1 MRDRSL
7 PLCCAS
13 GACRLG
19 ESGEDRSLDAD
30 RGGDAGRLGA
40 ALLRIN
46 ASLDVDTVLRE
57 VVESARALTGARYGA
72 IVTVGGQDEAQMYV
86 LSGFTAEEERELANW
101 TPGSQQFFEHFR
113 DLPGPLRMPDLRAY
127 VDSLG
132 LSEGMIACRAFQAMP
147 MRHRDEHVGSFFLGE
162 KAHGDQFTEDD
173 EELLVLFASQ
183 AATAIANA
191 RAHRDEQRARAELEA
206 LIEASPVGVG
216 VFDARTAMPLSFN
229 REVARIVAGL
239 GIVRRT
245 PAEVVDVISARRAD
259 GREISFDDLA
269 RAEKV
274 RGEEIELLGP
284 DDRSS
289 RVLVNVAPITSDTG
303 DVRSVVVTMQDLAPL
318 EELERSRAE
327 FLGMV
332 SHELRAPLTSIKGSA
347 ASALRTSRALDPAE
361 QRQFFRIIDEQADRI
376 DDLVGDLLDAGRI
389 DSGTLSV
396 DAVPADVR
404 TLVDRARNT
413 FLSGGGRHPVVIDLP
428 AGLPR
433 VLADESRIVQVLNNL
448 FANAAQHAPEHST
461 IRVAAVSEGVHVA
474 VSVADEG
481 EGVPPDLL
489 PRLFRKEV
497 RRAKGSVGGAGL
509 GLAICKGLVEAH
521 GGRIWAESDGPGRG
535 TRFTFTLQA
544 VEEPDAER
552 SFSSPGADRS
562 AGTPIL
568 VVDDD
573 PEALRYV
580 RGVLDDAGYAPIV
593 TGEPEEVAD
602 LIRSKRPRLVLLDLV
617 LPGTDG
623 IAMMDTVP
631 ELADLPVI
639 FISAYGRDETVA
651 RALECGAVDYLVKP
665 FSPTELAARVR
676 AALRRAEP
684 SDFALGDLSIDY
696 ARRLVRIGDRAVSL
710 TPIEYELLRVLAV
723 NAGRVCDYESLLRQ
737 VWRSDDTGGT
747 QPVRDFVKKLR
758 RKLGDHAADPA
769 YILNV
774 RGVGYRMR
782 EPGDAPDPPLD

>member
-1 MRDRSL
+1 MN
-7 PLCCAS
+7 
-13 GACRLG
+13 
-19 ESGEDRSLDAD
+19 AD
-30 RGGDAGRLGA
+30 RGGDAGGLGA

-46 ASLDVDTVLRE
+46 ASLDLETVLRE
-57 VVESARALTGARYGA
+57 VVESARSLTGARYGA
-72 IVTVGGQDEAQMYV
+72 IVTVGEPDEAQMYV
-86 LSGFTAEEERELANW
+86 LSGYTADEEREIADW
-101 TPGSQQFFEHFR
+101 TPGGQQFFEHFR
-113 DLPGPLRMPDLRAY
+113 DLPGPLRMPDLQAY
-127 VDSLG
+127 VGSLG
-132 LSEGMIACRAFQAMP
+132 LSTGMVRCRAFQAMP

-162 KAHGDQFTEDD
+162 KTQGGQFTEDD

-183 AATAIANA
+183 AATAISNA

-239 GIVRRT
+239 GIVRHT
-245 PAEVVDVISARRAD
+245 PAQVVDVISARRAD
-259 GREISFDDLA
+259 GREISFDELA
-269 RAEKV
+269 RAERV

-289 RVLVNVAPITSDTG
+289 RVLLNVAPIMSEAG
-303 DVRSVVVTMQDLAPL
+303 DVQSVVVTMQDLSPF

-361 QRQFFRIIDEQADRI
+361 QRQFFRIIEEQADRI

-413 FLSGGGRHPVVIDLP
+413 FLSGGGRNPVVIDLP

-433 VLADESRIVQVLNNL
+433 VLADEGRIVQVLNNL

-461 IRVAAVSEGVHVA
+461 IRVAAESDGVHVSL
-474 VSVADEG
+474 SVADEG

-497 RRAKGSVGGAGL
+497 RRVEGSVGVSGL

-521 GGRIWAESDGPGRG
+521 GGRIWAESDGAGRG

-544 VEEPDAER
+544 VEEPAAER
-552 SFSSPGADRS
+552 NFSSRGTDRS

-573 PEALRYV
+573 PEALRYM

-593 TGEPEEVAD
+593 TGEPKEVAD

-623 IAMMDTVP
+623 IAMMDSVP

-696 ARRLVRIGDRAVSL
+696 ARRLVRMGDRAVEL
-710 TPIEYELLRVLAV
+710 TPMEYELLRVLAV

-737 VWRSDDTGGT
+737 VWRSDNTGDT

-758 RKLGDHAADPA
+758 RKLGDRAADPA

>member
-1 MRDRSL
+1 M
-7 PLCCAS
+7 
-13 GACRLG
+13 
-19 ESGEDRSLDAD
+19 
-30 RGGDAGRLGA
+30 
-40 ALLRIN
+40 RIN
-46 ASLDVDTVLRE
+46 ASLDLDTVLRE
-57 VVESARALTGARYGA
+57 AVESARSLTGARYGA
-72 IVTVGGQDEAQMYV
+72 IVAVGEPDEAQMYV
-86 LSGFTAEEERELANW
+86 LSGFTADEERQLTDW
-101 TPGSQQFFEHFR
+101 TPGGPQLFEHIR

-132 LSEGMIACRAFQAMP
+132 LSEGVVACRAFQAMP

-162 KAHGDQFTEDD
+162 KVQGDQFTDDD

-229 REVARIVAGL
+229 REVTRIVARL
-239 GIVRRT
+239 GIVRET
-245 PAEVVDVISARRAD
+245 PAQVVEVISARRTD
-259 GREISFDDLA
+259 GSEISFDALA
-269 RAEKV
+269 RAERV

-284 DDRSS
+284 DDSSS
-289 RVLVNVAPITSDTG
+289 RVLVNVAPITSDAG

-361 QRQFFRIIDEQADRI
+361 QRQFFRIIEEQADRI
-376 DDLVGDLLDAGRI
+376 DDLVADLLDAGRI

-428 AGLPR
+428 PGLPR
-433 VLADESRIVQVLNNL
+433 VLADEGRIVQVLNNL
-448 FANAAQHAPEHST
+448 FTNAAQHAPEHST
-461 IRVAAVSEGVHVA
+461 IRVAAEADGVHVSL
-474 VSVADEG
+474 SVADEG

-497 RRAKGSVGGAGL
+497 RRAEGSVGGSGL

-521 GGRIWAESDGPGRG
+521 GGRIWAESDGAGLG

-552 SFSSPGADRS
+552 GVASRGAEPSGR
-562 AGTPIL
+562 TPIL

-580 RGVLDDAGYAPIV
+580 RGALEDAGYAPIV
-593 TGEPEEVAD
+593 TGDPREVAD

-623 IAMMDTVP
+623 IAMMANVP

-639 FISAYGRDETVA
+639 FISGYGRDETVA
-651 RALECGAVDYLVKP
+651 RALESGAGRLPCQAVFANGAGRARAGRP
-665 FSPTELAARVR
+665 AAGR
-676 AALRRAEP
+676 AVGLRARRAL
-684 SDFALGDLSIDY
+684 D
-696 ARRLVRIGDRAVSL
+696 RLRA
-710 TPIEYELLRVLAV
+710 P
-723 NAGRVCDYESLLRQ
+723 AGLHR
-737 VWRSDDTGGT
+737 
-747 QPVRDFVKKLR
+747 
-758 RKLGDHAADPA
+758 
-769 YILNV
+769 
-774 RGVGYRMR
+774 
-782 EPGDAPDPPLD
+782 

>member
-1 MRDRSL
+1 M
-7 PLCCAS
+7 
-13 GACRLG
+13 
-19 ESGEDRSLDAD
+19 DAD
-30 RGGDAGRLGA
+30 RGGDQSGLGA

-46 ASLDVDTVLRE
+46 ASLDLDTVLRE
-57 VVESARALTGARYGA
+57 AVESARSLTGARYGA
-72 IVTVGGQDEAQMYV
+72 IVTVGEPDEAQMYV
-86 LSGFTAEEERELANW
+86 LSGFTANEERELADW
-101 TPGSQQFFEHFR
+101 TPGGQQFFERFH
-113 DLPGPLRMPDLRAY
+113 DLPGPVRMSDLQAY
-127 VDSLG
+127 VESLG
-132 LSEGMIACRAFQAMP
+132 LSEGMIRCRAFQAMP
-147 MRHRDEHVGSFFLGE
+147 MRHRNEHVGSFFLGE
-162 KAHGDQFTEDD
+162 KAQGDQFTEDD

-191 RAHRDEQRARAELEA
+191 RAHREERRARAELEA
-206 LIEASPVGVG
+206 LVEASPVGVV
-216 VFDARTAMPLSFN
+216 VFETPTGEPLSVN
-229 REVARIVAGL
+229 REIMRIVASV
-239 GIVRRT
+239 GIVGCT
-245 PAEVVDVISARRAD
+245 PAEVLDVISARRAD
-259 GREISFDDLA
+259 GREISLDEIA
-269 RAEKV
+269 RAKSV
-274 RGEEIELLGP
+274 RGEEIELSGS
-284 DDRSS
+284 DGRSC
-289 RVLVNVAPITSDTG
+289 RILVNAAPIPSDG
-303 DVRSVVVTMQDLAPL
+303 SEAGSVVVTMQDLAPL

-332 SHELRAPLTSIKGSA
+332 SHELRAPLSSIKGSA

-361 QRQFFRIIDEQADRI
+361 QRQFFRIIEEQADRI

-389 DSGTLSV
+389 DLGTLSV

-413 FLSGGGRHPVVIDLP
+413 FLSSGGRHPVVIDLP

-433 VLADESRIVQVLNNL
+433 VLADEGRIVQVLNNL

-461 IRVAAVSEGVHVA
+461 IRVAAKSDGVHVA

-489 PRLFRKEV
+489 PSLFRKEV
-497 RRAKGSVGGAGL
+497 RWSEGSVGGFGL

-535 TRFTFTLQA
+535 TRFTFTVQA

-552 SFSSPGADRS
+552 SFSSHGADRS

-573 PEALRYV
+573 PEALRNI
-580 RGVLDDAGYAPIV
+580 RGVLDDADYAPIV
-593 TGEPEEVAD
+593 TGEPKEVAD

-623 IAMMDTVP
+623 IAMMESVP

-639 FISAYGRDETVA
+639 FISGYGRDETVA

-665 FSPTELAARVR
+665 FSPTELVARVR

-696 ARRLVRIGDRAVSL
+696 ARRLVRIGDRAVAL

-737 VWRSDDTGGT
+737 VWRSDDTGDT

-758 RKLGDHAADPA
+758 RKLGDRAADPV
-769 YILNV
+769 YIRNV

-782 EPGDAPDPPLD
+782 EPEDAPDLPVD